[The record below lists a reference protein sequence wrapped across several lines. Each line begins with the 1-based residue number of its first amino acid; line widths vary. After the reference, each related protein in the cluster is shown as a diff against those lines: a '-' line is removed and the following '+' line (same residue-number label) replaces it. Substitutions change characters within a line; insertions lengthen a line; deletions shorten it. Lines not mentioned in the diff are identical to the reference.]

1 MPAPYNI
8 IYNTTGHYLAG
19 NPMIVRLLPTTAN
32 ARYRVYTGNGTT
44 FDSLLYQGVMS
55 QANTWAVVDI
65 NSLFAGIAEIAG
77 VLLAKV
83 VLVNDNNVEYGT
95 DEYSDYITVFG
106 GGISKLLMRKL
117 KAANTNIFSWKLKNN
132 ESNFL
137 LTTRTNNT
145 EIFIPENELMPLG
158 YYARGLNF
166 TIENNA
172 LFVMKCEDSGTE
184 ELKLIK
190 FSDLQ
195 LTYLSNYGKWV
206 NEFRVKSNDGWA
218 CTVII
223 TEATQATPY
232 YLKFRNSWG
241 MWEKIALYAE
251 AEYTPELNSFK
262 ESQRYDS
269 DIAALTTVNCRKTIT
284 HKYRFNT
291 GFRSPADKLFV
302 LDALHAS
309 HTVLIVNDVDYAASF
324 TFTGEVLQ
332 TTEGAPINLSI
343 EAYLADTDTY
353 YSPLSDDTVCGI
365 TSDGCDVTINNIDI
379 TT

>member
-1 MPAPYNI
+1 
-8 IYNTTGHYLAG
+8 
-19 NPMIVRLLPTTAN
+19 MIVQLLPTTAN

-44 FDSLLYQGVMS
+44 FTTLRYQGVVS
-55 QANTWAVVDI
+55 QANTWAIVDI
-65 NSLFAGIAEIAG
+65 SSLFAEMAEIAG

-83 VLVNDNNVEYGT
+83 VLVDNANAEYGA
-95 DEYSDYITVFG
+95 DEYSDYITIFG

-137 LTTRTNNT
+137 LTTRTNNA

-166 TIENNA
+166 TIENDA
-172 LFVMKCEDSGTE
+172 LVLMGHEDSVNE
-184 ELKLIK
+184 ELELID
-190 FSDLQ
+190 FSELQ
-195 LTYLSNYGKWV
+195 LNHLSNYEKWV
-206 NEFRVKSNDGWA
+206 NEFRIKSNDGWA

-251 AEYTPELNSFK
+251 ADYTPELNSSEK
-262 ESQRYDS
+262 AQRYDS
-269 DIAALTTVNCRKTIT
+269 DIAALATVNCRKTIT

-302 LDALHAS
+302 LDAIHAS

-324 TFTGEVLQ
+324 TLTGEVLQ

-365 TSDGCDVTINNIDI
+365 TSGGCDITINNIDI